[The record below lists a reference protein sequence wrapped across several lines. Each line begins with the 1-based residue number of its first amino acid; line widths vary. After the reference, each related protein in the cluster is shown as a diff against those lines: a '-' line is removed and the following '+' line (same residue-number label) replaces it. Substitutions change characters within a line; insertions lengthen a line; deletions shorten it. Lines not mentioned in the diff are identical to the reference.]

1 MCKTRFAELVT
12 TLHMSEILAGKHHA
26 IFLAWSKNRVQ
37 SQSIKRGN
45 IPNFSFDSQ
54 TAI

>member
-1 MCKTRFAELVT
+1 MCKTQFAELVN
-12 TLHMSEILAGKHHA
+12 TLHMSEIHAGKHQA
-26 IFLAWSKNRVQ
+26 IFRAWAKNRVQ